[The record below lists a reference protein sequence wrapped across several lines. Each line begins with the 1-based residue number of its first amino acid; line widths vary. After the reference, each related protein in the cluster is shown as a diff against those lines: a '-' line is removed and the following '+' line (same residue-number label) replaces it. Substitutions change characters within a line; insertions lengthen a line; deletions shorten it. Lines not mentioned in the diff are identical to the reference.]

1 MGRKNKA
8 LALFAV
14 LLLVA
19 LAAGACSG
27 SLAKSQ
33 ASDPRVVT
41 ADDGGEEEVLDA
53 DESTDR
59 DDDELG
65 RAEDDGAE
73 GKSGKLLVSMTYLA
87 MSLGAAA
94 LPFLTLL

>member
-14 LLLVA
+14 FLLVA
-19 LAAGACSG
+19 LSAGACSG
-27 SLAKSQ
+27 ALTKNQ
-33 ASDPRVVT
+33 PDPRVVT
-41 ADDGGEEEVLDA
+41 ADDGGEQEILDA
-53 DESTDR
+53 DDSADR
-59 DDDELG
+59 EDDEFGRADDDS
-65 RAEDDGAE
+65 AER
-73 GKSGKLLVSMTYLA
+73 KSGTLLVSMTYLA